1 MRASSFPSSF
11 EFSFCSSFKLSSMG
25 EDGLDVLGDAARSS
39 FVLLEGFDAFAM
51 IWFFLIVIP
60 ESWKFVMVV
69 TSRSFLAT
77 ARGMANSFLFVM
89 NCSSG
94 VMLT

>member
-1 MRASSFPSSF
+1 
-11 EFSFCSSFKLSSMG
+11 MG
-25 EDGLDVLGDAARSS
+25 EDGSNVHEDAIRSS
-39 FVLLEGFDAFAM
+39 FVPLEGFDAFAM

-77 ARGMANSFLFVM
+77 ARGMASNFL
-89 NCSSG
+89 
-94 VMLT
+94 L

>member
-1 MRASSFPSSF
+1 
-11 EFSFCSSFKLSSMG
+11 MG
-25 EDGLDVLGDAARSS
+25 EDGLDVHGDAARSS
-39 FVLLEGFDAFAM
+39 FVLMEGFDAFAM

-77 ARGMANSFLFVM
+77 AKGMSNSFFVCYELFIWSDANV
-89 NCSSG
+89 
-94 VMLT
+94 VFQLIFIMLLVLK

>member
-11 EFSFCSSFKLSSMG
+11 EFSYCSSLKLPPTG
-25 EDGLDVLGDAARSS
+25 EDGSDVHGDAARSS
-39 FVLLEGFDAFAM
+39 FVLLEGIDAFAT

-77 ARGMANSFLFVM
+77 AKGMANNFLFVM